1 MSVSPHFLV
10 PVNNEGHSAI
20 PLRPASSYSQ
30 LPFEL
35 VEALNQTYFLHLLV
49 TQPEKVIPPGKSLLS
64 MMTHAN
70 YAVADENV
78 KDSNQHSDA
87 EANQQVIEKK
97 VQEVVHRAFWNEVSS
112 VSISIILGIL
122 TPLFTYRL

>member
-10 PVNNEGHSAI
+10 PVNNDGRSAT
-20 PLRPASSYSQ
+20 PPRSASSYSQ

-49 TQPEKVIPPGKSLLS
+49 TQPEKVVPPGKSLLS

-70 YAVADENV
+70 YAAVDENV
-78 KDSNQHSDA
+78 NDSDKHSNA

-97 VQEVVHRAFWNEVSS
+97 VQEVVHRAFWNEASLVL
-112 VSISIILGIL
+112 IGIILGIL
-122 TPLFTYRL
+122 TPLFTCRL